1 MGHEQGADEH
11 VPDDAN
17 EVDGM
22 STRVQ
27 GTGYRVGRHV
37 VGSCASIL
45 LLLDAPSAYKIG
57 DGRRMGGMMGAG
69 RVGTCPDDVQD
80 GGDESWLTLMGAD

>member
-1 MGHEQGADEH
+1 M
-11 VPDDAN
+11 
-17 EVDGM
+17 
-22 STRVQ
+22 
-27 GTGYRVGRHV
+27 

-45 LLLDAPSAYKIG
+45 PLLDAPSAYEMG
-57 DGRRMGGMMGAG
+57 DGGMMGGMMGAG